1 MLRLLIQALAA
12 AGGAEASYRGFSC
25 DTHNLSVRT
34 TPLSPLHPNPPHP
47 GPPHPR
53 ASAPQAGMACY
64 YNVGGNDD
72 EGGSAA

>member
-34 TPLSPLHPNPPHP
+34 TPPLPTPPHL
-47 GPPHPR
+47 
-53 ASAPQAGMACY
+53 ASHLG
-64 YNVGGNDD
+64 
-72 EGGSAA
+72 E